1 MAYDK
6 DIERQINLALEAMPE
21 ELNGLIGRKNMFGGL
36 AYLYSG
42 KMAFGIVK
50 QELVVRILV
59 LQNAENT
66 SNRGRTANG
75 FYREADEGICVCI
88 PCPAPFC

>member
-42 KMAFGIVK
+42 KMAFGIIK
-50 QELVVRILV
+50 QELVVRILSSRMPKI
-59 LQNAENT
+59 LQ
-66 SNRGRTANG
+66 
-75 FYREADEGICVCI
+75 
-88 PCPAPFC
+88 